1 MTNTIHIL
9 VGTTSGNTEA
19 LADHVQ
25 EILESH
31 ELSTEMHYEP
41 TFDSLPKSGVW
52 LIFLATHGAG
62 DYADSMLDFY
72 DVIAEANAPL
82 LPDLSY
88 AVCAI
93 GESCYDTFC
102 EAGRHCD
109 EQLSIL
115 NATRLFERLEIDMMH
130 DDPEQKATYWINQS
144 IDKLRSYPHQ

>member
-1 MTNTIHIL
+1 
-9 VGTTSGNTEA
+9 
-19 LADHVQ
+19 
-25 EILESH
+25 
-31 ELSTEMHYEP
+31 MHYEP
-41 TFDSLPKSGVW
+41 TFDDLPKSGIW

-72 DVIAEANAPL
+72 DVIASTNVPL

-109 EQLSIL
+109 KKLSVL
-115 NATRLFERLEIDMMH
+115 NATRLFERLEIDMME
-130 DDPEQKATYWINQS
+130 DDPEDKASKWVTEL
-144 IDKLRSYPHQ
+144 IDKLRSYPQD

>member
-1 MTNTIHIL
+1 MTNTIHLL

-25 EILESH
+25 AILESH
-31 ELSTEMHYEP
+31 DFNTEMHYEP
-41 TFDSLPKSGVW
+41 TFDSLPTSGIW

-72 DVIAEANAPL
+72 DVIAQADAPQ
-82 LPDLSY
+82 LPDLKY

-102 EAGRHCD
+102 AAGRHCD
-109 EQLSIL
+109 DQLTNLRAS
-115 NATRLFERLEIDMMH
+115 RLFERLEIDMME
-130 DDPEQKATYWINQS
+130 DDPEEKASQWIAQS
-144 IDKLRSYPHQ
+144 IDKLRSYPQQ